1 MKYVEDWDFPVV
13 NRDWFLHQALTL
25 ADSNNVCQSPCR
37 NVSTHAKGLWG
48 LASYQTE
55 GDWSRQTVPTH
66 AQSTVQRLAIFV
78 SLSSFDSLTWVNFL
92 SCPYSDSI
100 SVLLSCSGSTM
111 PQCNATLS
119 TNTSLHSTSL
129 FFFFFWLFSQKRFHF
144 LIMSR
149 SEGRRVS
156 RSVGW
161 PLSVGIMGITTVLTK
176 WLLLDYSEPVTE
188 QWLDQYKLMVN
199 NFEHQTAGWI

>member
-1 MKYVEDWDFPVV
+1 M
-13 NRDWFLHQALTL
+13 L
-25 ADSNNVCQSPCR
+25 AHMLKVSEGWLPTKPRVIGADRQCQHMP
-37 NVSTHAKGLWG
+37 K
-48 LASYQTE
+48 
-55 GDWSRQTVPTH
+55 
-66 AQSTVQRLAIFV
+66 AQFSVWLSL